1 MKVITKQVANEVR
14 FQDILDGQVFM
25 YEEEAYMKLDM
36 SYRTYDENGYE
47 AEAWNAVHLGN
58 GELCEF
64 HDYDLVLRPMRVSG
78 IEIEY

>member
-1 MKVITKQVANEVR
+1 MKVVTKQVANEVR

-25 YEEEAYMKLDM
+25 YEDEAYMKLDQF
-36 SYRTYDENGYE
+36 YRTHDENGYE
-47 AEAWNAVHLGN
+47 AETWNSVHLGS

-64 HDYDLVLRPMRVSG
+64 HCYDLVLRPVRVSG